1 LFVVLCAALA
11 LSVGCQAQG
20 AAPSEAPA
28 ASSPTTA
35 PVAAADSKTPTTTA
49 RTVVV
54 DDGKK
59 PNILVIWGDDIG
71 NDNVS
76 AYHRGMMGGSTP
88 NIDRIANEGALM
100 TDAYAQQSC
109 TAGRANF
116 MLGQNPFRTGLLTI
130 GMPGAKHGVRKID
143 PTIAELLKPY
153 GYRTGQFGKNH
164 LGDRN
169 EYLPTVH
176 GFDEFYGNLY
186 HLNAEE
192 EPENPDYPKTNF
204 DGKGDFRTTYGPRGV
219 MDCVATDKFDKTD
232 EPRWGV
238 VGKQKC
244 KDTGPLTIKRMR
256 NIEEDLLARSL
267 DFMERSVKA
276 NEASEEDEPF
286 FLWHVS
292 TRNHVWI
299 HLNEKYK
306 NSTGHG
312 IFADGMKELDDV
324 TGALLDKLEELGI
337 ADNTIVIFSTDNGAE
352 KFSWPQG
359 GNHAFKGE
367 KGLTNEGGF
376 RVPQVVRWPGKIK
389 PGTIIN
395 DLFSHGDWMPTLLA
409 AANGGKDTNIQAR
422 LKKGGVKAD
431 GKTFKAHLDGYNQ
444 LDLLTGKGPGKRKN
458 LFYFDAGGDLN
469 AVRLDH
475 EGHAWKITFTEMSG
489 DLATAWHDKSPSWPI
504 IVDLRQDPYEQ
515 FPRPASGMFL
525 KWYAKRMFL
534 MVPAQQLVGSY
545 MGSLE
550 EFPPA
555 RGSSLSLGK
564 MMAQI
569 QYAAPGQ

>member
-1 LFVVLCAALA
+1 MESISRRILSAVVVVVLTVAGGSA
-11 LSVGCQAQG
+11 G
-20 AAPSEAPA
+20 A
-28 ASSPTTA
+28 
-35 PVAAADSKTPTTTA
+35 VAAQ
-49 RTVVV
+49 
-54 DDGKK
+54 KK

-71 NDNVS
+71 HDNVS
-76 AYHRGMMGGSTP
+76 AYSRGMMGGGTP
-88 NIDRIANEGALM
+88 NIDRIAKEGALF
-100 TDAYAQQSC
+100 TDHYAQQSC

-153 GYRTGQFGKNH
+153 GYMTGQFGKNH

-192 EPENPDYPKTNF
+192 EPENADYPKTSF
-204 DGKGDFRTTYGPRGV
+204 TGEGSFRKQFGPRGV
-219 MDCVATDKFDKTD
+219 LDCVATNKFDKTD

-244 KDTGPLTIKRMR
+244 KDTGPLTVERMK
-256 NIEEDLLARSL
+256 NIEEDLLNRSL
-267 DFMERSVKA
+267 DFMERAVKA
-276 NEASEEDEPF
+276 DKPF

-306 NSTGHG
+306 NKTGFG
-312 IFADGMKELDDV
+312 IFADGMAELDDV
-324 TGALLDKLEELGI
+324 TGALLDKLDDLGI
-337 ADNTIVIFSTDNGAE
+337 AENTIVIWSTDNGAE
-352 KFSWPQG
+352 KFTWPQG

-367 KGLTNEGGF
+367 KGLTTEGGF
-376 RVPQVVRWPGKIK
+376 RVPQLVRWPGKIK

-395 DLFSHGDWMPTLLA
+395 DMMSHADWMPTLLA
-409 AANGGKDTNIQAR
+409 AANGGKDTNIQAK

-444 LDLLTGKGPGKRKN
+444 YDLLTKGNGHGTRDR
-458 LFYFDAGGDLN
+458 LFYFDGDGDLN
-469 AVRLDH
+469 AIRLDH
-475 EGHAWKITFTEMSG
+475 EGHAWKVTFTVMSG
-489 DLATAWHDKSPSWPI
+489 DLPTAWKKHPSWPI
-504 IVDLRQDPYEQ
+504 ITDLRQDPYEY
-515 FPRPASGMFL
+515 FDRYSAPTAF
-525 KWYAKRMFL
+525 KWWADRMYL
-534 MVPAQQLVGSY
+534 MVPAQQVVAEHLQ
-545 MGSLE
+545 SLQ

-564 MMAQI
+564 IMEQI
-569 QYAAPGQ
+569 RYAKPGQ

>member
-1 LFVVLCAALA
+1 MKKQLLLVSALFIGVAMLL
-11 LSVGCQAQG
+11 G
-20 AAPSEAPA
+20 
-28 ASSPTTA
+28 TA
-35 PVAAADSKTPTTTA
+35 VHAAD
-49 RTVVV
+49 R
-54 DDGKK
+54 

-71 NDNVS
+71 HDNVS
-76 AYHRGMMGGSTP
+76 AYHRGMMGADTP

-109 TAGRANF
+109 TAGRASF

-153 GYRTGQFGKNH
+153 GYKTGQFGKNH

-192 EPENPDYPKTNF
+192 EPENVDYPEKSF
-204 DGKGDFRTTYGPRGV
+204 AGDGGFRAEFGPRGV
-219 MDCVATDKFDKTD
+219 LDCVATDKSDKTD

-244 KDTGPLTIKRMR
+244 EDTGPLTKKRMET
-256 NIEEDLLARSL
+256 IEEDLLNRSL
-267 DFMERSVKA
+267 DFMDRAVK
-276 NEASEEDEPF
+276 EDKPF

-299 HLNEKYK
+299 RLSEKYK
-306 NSTGHG
+306 NKTGYG
-312 IFADGMKELDDV
+312 VFADGMAELDDV
-324 TGALLDKLEELGI
+324 TGALLDKLDELGI
-337 ADNTIVIFSTDNGAE
+337 ADNTIVIWSTDNGAE
-352 KFSWPQG
+352 KFTWPQG

-367 KGLTNEGGF
+367 KGLTTEGGL
-376 RVPQVVRWPGKIK
+376 RVPQLVRWPGKIK

-395 DLFSHGDWMPTLLA
+395 DVFSHIDWMPTLLA
-409 AANGGKDTNIQAR
+409 AANGGEDTNIQAR
-422 LKKGGVKAD
+422 LKEGGVKAD

-458 LFYFDAGGDLN
+458 LFYFDAEGDLN

-475 EGHAWKITFTEMSG
+475 EGHAWKLTFTEMSG
-489 DLATAWHDKSPSWPI
+489 DLPTAWKKTPSWPI
-504 IVDLRQDPYEQ
+504 IRDLRQDPYEQ
-515 FPRPASGMFL
+515 FTRETAIGMGR
-525 KWYAKRMFL
+525 WWADRMYL
-534 MVPAQQLVGSY
+534 MVPAQQLVRGY
-545 MGSLE
+545 LQSLE

-564 MMAQI
+564 LMDKIEQAEQ
-569 QYAAPGQ
+569 